1 MEPTIYKPSIYKGA
15 GIYKSGAEGGEF
27 SELPDISV
35 NGKIFKNFFPYSTYG
50 DRDNIDSNFILR
62 NSWTASNPIIL
73 FGGSNFQLI
82 ENDNFEIQFCV
93 SRPSFSTNYSSV
105 FGSMSYWYDNIS
117 MDFGQVSGTIKKLFV
132 GIPRSNSPNTW
143 LDPLIIDDIKV
154 SENIFYKIK
163 VVCNDTNITLS
174 ITDNESM
181 KSVNTNKNNLNA
193 DSILQLMGLNRNES
207 KKFNGLIDLK
217 SSYIKKNGVLVWGM
231 DG

>member
-1 MEPTIYKPSIYKGA
+1 MVTNKPTIYNAPTVYKMG
-15 GIYKSGAEGGEF
+15 GNGGEI

-35 NGKIFKNFFPYSTYG
+35 NGKIFKNFFPYSTYV
-50 DRDNIDSNFILR
+50 DRDNIDSNFVLR
-62 NSWTASNPIIL
+62 NYCTAANPIIL
-73 FGGSNFQLI
+73 FGGSNFQLA
-82 ENDNFEIQFCV
+82 ENDTFDIQFCV

-117 MDFGQVSGTIKKLFV
+117 MDFGQVTGTIKKLFV
-132 GIPRSNSPNTW
+132 GIPRSTSPNTW
-143 LDPLIIDDIKV
+143 TDPIIIDDIKV

-174 ITDNESM
+174 ITDDEST
-181 KSVNTNKNNLNA
+181 KSVSTNKNNLNA

-217 SSYIKKNGVLVWGM
+217 STYIKKNGYLVWGM
-231 DG
+231 EE